1 MKKLIMLS
9 VVGVLF
15 VTQGWFAVAD
25 AKSLG
30 TTDTGPG
37 CGFGK
42 IWWAADPSA
51 KSKGVQILMGTSNG
65 LFGSQTFGIS
75 SGTLGCTDN
84 GKWWAEQKTIVF
96 AELNFETLT
105 QEIAQGHGEYLGS
118 LATLMG
124 IPAEQQSVFFA
135 LVQQRYESL
144 VEIGD
149 ISPAALVNALKEAI
163 AMHPNV
169 GKVAMSH

>member
-1 MKKLIMLS
+1 MKKLMLS

-25 AKSLG
+25 GKSLG
-30 TTDTGPG
+30 TSDTGPG

-51 KSKGVQILMGTSNG
+51 KSKGIQILMGTSNS

-75 SGTLGCTDN
+75 TGTLGCTDN

-96 AELNFETLT
+96 AELNFETLS
-105 QEIAQGHGEYLGS
+105 QEMAQGHGEYLGS
-118 LATLMG
+118 LAILMG
-124 IPAEQQSVFFA
+124 IPAERQPAFFA
-135 LVQQRYESL
+135 LAQERYESL
-144 VEIGD
+144 AKIGD
-149 ISPAALVNALKEAI
+149 ISPATLLNALKEAI
-163 AMHPNV
+163 AMQPTF